1 MGCHRPADHPPAAG
15 IEDEGQVDEALSGAD
30 VGYVR
35 YPQPVGLLC
44 GEVPPDQVRGGLLKR
59 YSVGGPHPPTAQ
71 TAPKLRPAHEPGDP
85 LPAATDADG
94 SELGMHPGSSVG
106 GAAVAVDRLY
116 LLREHRVEAGSLG

>member
-59 YSVGGPHPPTAQ
+59 YSVWVVLILLPRRQPRSFARRMSLATRFLPQRMPMALSSACALG
-71 TAPKLRPAHEPGDP
+71 AP
-85 LPAATDADG
+85 
-94 SELGMHPGSSVG
+94 
-106 GAAVAVDRLY
+106 
-116 LLREHRVEAGSLG
+116 